1 MTDFLGRRYDNGL
14 PVRVRVAAGKIAAVE
29 PLTGQPDVA
38 SLPWI
43 APGLIDM
50 QVNGYGGV
58 EFNSPDLTTGHVRQV
73 CDRLLAFGVTRFLA
87 TCTTDSYEH
96 FEHSFRVLAE
106 ARRTDSLVAAS
117 IAGIHQE
124 GPHISPVDGPR
135 GAHPLVHVRPPDVG
149 EYERLQQ
156 AADGSIKL
164 ITISPEYDSAPDF
177 IRRVVTD
184 GVIVAIG
191 HTNANSAQIAA
202 AVAAGATMS
211 THLGNGA
218 HPLIKRHPNYIWD
231 QLADDRLTASLI
243 VDGHHLPPA
252 VVKSMVRAKTL
263 SRVVLVS
270 DLTGLAGM
278 PAGRYDSPLGSVEL
292 LPEGKL
298 VVAGQRDLLAG
309 AAMCLPGNV
318 VNLQKF
324 AELDQRAAI
333 DAASVRPAALLGET
347 SYGLNPGSRADF
359 FLFQT
364 RGEETPA
371 EAQWKVQT
379 TVQLGEAVYDTLSN
393 KLPA

>member
-1 MTDFLGRRYDNGL
+1 MTDFLGRRYDTNQ

-29 PLTGQPDVA
+29 PLAGDSDVV

-43 APGLIDM
+43 APGLIDL

-58 EFNSPDLTTGHVRQV
+58 EFNSPSLTVTEV
-73 CDRLLAFGVTRFLA
+73 CTVCEQLLKFGVTRFLA
-87 TCTTDSYEH
+87 TCTTDSTEQ
-96 FEHSFRVLAE
+96 FERSFRVLAE
-106 ARRTDSLVAAS
+106 ARRTDPLVAAT

-124 GPHISPVDGPR
+124 GPHISPLDGPR
-135 GAHPLVHVRPPDVG
+135 GAHPLTHVRPPDIR

-156 AADGSIKL
+156 AAEGNIKL
-164 ITISPEYDSAPDF
+164 ITISPENDNAPDF
-177 IRRVVTD
+177 IRRVVAD

-202 AVAAGATMS
+202 AVEAGATMS

-263 SRVVLVS
+263 SRIVLVS

-309 AAMCLPGNV
+309 AAMCLPGNI

-324 AELDQRAAI
+324 AEVDQGSAI
-333 DAASVRPAALLGET
+333 DAASVRPAALLGEAN
-347 SYGLNPGSRADF
+347 YGLVPGSRADF
-359 FLFQT
+359 FLFQMQ
-364 RGEETPA
+364 GENCPA
-371 EAQWKVQT
+371 ETQWKVLT
-379 TVQLGEAVYDTLSN
+379 TVQLGEVVCSIRS
-393 KLPA
+393 